1 MITQTKPQKIHTPA
15 VTPNAGSANQHKIAG
30 TRASSFTRNGTDTSK
45 PLPHATDRMYR
56 NNAAIHAWLDA
67 HDDIVATPVG
77 PTLSQEE
84 IENNANEGIEA
95 RAVLRNIEA
104 QLAMAL
110 QNRSAN
116 RTNF

>member
-1 MITQTKPQKIHTPA
+1 MIPQTKNQKIHMPT
-15 VTPNAGSANQHKIAG
+15 VTSHVDSAKQHKTVV

-45 PLPHATDRMYR
+45 PLPHAADRMYR

-67 HDDIVATPVG
+67 HDDIVAPPVG
-77 PTLSQEE
+77 LALSQEE
-84 IENNANEGIEA
+84 IENNANESIEA
-95 RAVLRNIEA
+95 RNVLRNIET